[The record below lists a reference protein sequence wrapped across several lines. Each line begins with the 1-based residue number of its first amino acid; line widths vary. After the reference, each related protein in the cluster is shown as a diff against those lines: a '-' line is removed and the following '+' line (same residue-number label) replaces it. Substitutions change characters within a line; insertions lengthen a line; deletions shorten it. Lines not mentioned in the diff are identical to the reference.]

1 MKKNTGW
8 KDLVSFIVGHGG
20 VKSCSQTSYYTLRQ
34 EDKMDM
40 RAGMLD
46 TLSRMLPFGVE
57 KEEVRYEKTKDSLG
71 IGSVKLHVKKEY
83 KQPYVIL
90 RNIRLLQSVGE
101 LAGCE
106 HVHTTLIEAKDGT
119 KAVVTLGLPGE
130 WPRKDTEWEEIK
142 VKLLS
147 KKEGTNNGN

>member
-8 KDLVSFIVGHGG
+8 KDLVSFIVSHGG
-20 VKSCSQTSYYTLRQ
+20 VKSCSQTSHYTLRQ

-40 RAGMLD
+40 RSGMLD
-46 TLSRMLPFGVE
+46 TLSKMLPFGVE

-71 IGSVKLHVKKEY
+71 VGSVKLRVKKRY
-83 KQPYVIL
+83 RQPYVIM

-142 VKLLS
+142 VKVLS
-147 KKEGTNNGN
+147 RKEETKNGN